1 MTEAK
6 AEMAKMPLVVLAVL
20 FMAVTAASGE
30 VLPDAV
36 VVAGGRGIE
45 LETAVSF
52 NTDSPS
58 SEGKQ
63 QTAASSSSS
72 EGAKIAGDQSPEFPS
87 QRLINPYVFI
97 EASHHDDDGERSGR
111 YIQVR
116 VIRV

>member
-1 MTEAK
+1 
-6 AEMAKMPLVVLAVL
+6 MAKMPLVVLAVL

-63 QTAASSSSS
+63 QTAAASSSSS
-72 EGAKIAGDQSPEFPS
+72 SGAKIAGDQSAEFPS